1 MPIYRGL
8 NIAKGMIDVDD
19 PVEALK
25 NLGLNI
31 EDLNLISGLTSV
43 NVDIKDFHTM
53 ANLSEDQEKVFSGM
67 LATAQKTGQLVDT
80 LPDIT
85 VPMNFN
91 ILINSQLAGSAIKYN
106 YLDFS
111 TIENNKWKEKKA
123 DISTS
128 RISSWSPIGPEAT
141 PDSTIFYGGEVNSKK
156 GTVSYSSIA
165 TTKTPLKKS
174 FRAEVPTH
182 ILKMKFNGVEQN
194 VLAMKGIPLVFESA
208 FRDCDLTASVVG
220 IQDSSGSTIPI
231 TWRVTNLD
239 NSATVFNS
247 GDGTAANPGS
257 VGTGTLSN
265 PAIYA
270 FRDSQSRPRRIEF
283 FYNPSKIEQFKIIDA
298 NISQWTNVSLP
309 NLKILS
315 FEKNDLAV
323 MPEFRD
329 DIEAIGA
336 AKHGLTSTAGLVP
349 TLEEINLTGN
359 NLARAELSLQGS
371 TNLTNND
378 NALYST
384 ANAQLNRLPL
394 TMKKITVNGCFK
406 DSTEVDLTQYVN
418 LENFS
423 MGVTYG
429 SDLRRRMTGGKV
441 MPAVVDTTVA
451 NSGFHDWGRFHYA
464 TANNLIELDHDDDVW
479 MDALYAPGSP
489 NTDDYICVKYFNGA
503 REASDGTIE
512 IPTGYP
518 DGAIGSGL
526 VPGSLYYLKLHG
538 NSPGGIQLAK
548 IYTHPSQTEITSLQS
563 SDPGAHCFKKADPA
577 TGEVLYD
584 DTRGI
589 KKYSIENQPFYQQ
602 LPIGIMT
609 SSKVEELEFASSEL
623 ETNSELPIY
632 TASGTSNTQRDALS
646 SDRAI
651 TLRSTEITKFVSTNN
666 RTSRGSHNI
675 INMSGK
681 TKLHT
686 YDNNRNY
693 MRSGIRKAERT
704 VNAKF
709 DNCPALVTFNMLA
722 SNCLGDWQQNG
733 MFNDKP
739 ELSTIDVRYTH
750 MDARLSDSVFG
761 PNTTKIRR
769 LYIAGATYG
778 MSSNDFLGINGDN
791 GFTGKSLK
799 SLVDLERLY
808 IYNMDR
814 ACIRFVDS
822 VDDTKF
828 LDLSSNLNLRVL
840 YGASGGV
847 TGKLPDIT
855 NNTKLYYMNFK
866 NNRSNLHVRWA
877 QPGVKHTI
885 VSFYNQANLNH
896 GSNNSLQMWADIGWT
911 NVNPVTGESQG
922 TSGGTQ
928 PAVGDTFIY
937 QAVPIAT
944 TSLVQGK
951 RYRIYDIGTT
961 SVDDWNTITGQNKA
975 NISEYVDHSAAG
987 SYANYSFYAPAAPN
1001 LSGITGTGTVRPDG
1015 YDKVLTAG
1023 LDEILPAWNNPRLQ
1037 WLYLENNTI
1046 PGQFPT
1052 WNLPYLFR
1060 VWANNNKFTGN
1071 FPDFSQCGNLRNIRL
1086 QDNQISGYVSGSLAL
1101 NKYLTRLNLK
1111 NNKLPGG
1118 VGTSLINDLYE
1129 NYLLRKRGGVI
1140 INLLGQN
1147 ADSGDHLTESRLIND
1162 GTTGDLS
1169 TGNKLAALRNAGWT
1183 IQLES

>member
-19 PVEALK
+19 PVEALR

-53 ANLSEDQEKVFSGM
+53 ANLTEDQEKVFSGM

-91 ILINSQLAGSAIKYN
+91 TIINSQLAGSAIKYN

-141 PDSTIFYGGEVNSKK
+141 PDSIIFYGGEVNSKK

-247 GDGTAANPGS
+247 GDGTPANPGS

-283 FYNPSKIEQFKIIDA
+283 FYNPSKIEQFKIIEA

-323 MPEFRD
+323 IPEFRD
-329 DIEAIGA
+329 DIEAVGA
-336 AKHGLTSTAGLVP
+336 AKHGLTSTAGLAP

-394 TMKKITVNGCFK
+394 TMKKITANGCFK

-441 MPAVVDTTVA
+441 MPAVVDTTKANTGFNNWDTYNYSTTKIIIDSAVA
-451 NSGFHDWGRFHYA
+451 FKLYGGTPSADALA
-464 TANNLIELDHDDDVW
+464 TVKYLNGAYDNAGAIELPTNYP
-479 MDALYAPGSP
+479 A
-489 NTDDYICVKYFNGA
+489 
-503 REASDGTIE
+503 GTI
-512 IPTGYP
+512 TG
-518 DGAIGSGL
+518 GL
-526 VPGSLYYLKLHG
+526 VPNTVYTLKAEGAG
-538 NSPGGIQLAK
+538 NRYEVFLGATQLSALVSG
-548 IYTHPSQTEITSLQS
+548 TGE
-563 SDPGAHCFKKADPA
+563 PGAHCFKACDA
-577 TGEVLYD
+577 SGNILYD
-584 DTRGI
+584 DTKGI

-602 LPIGIMT
+602 LPVGIMT

-666 RTSRGSHNI
+666 RTGRGSHNI

-709 DNCPALVTFNMLA
+709 DNCPALVKFDMLA
-722 SNCLGDWQQNG
+722 SNCLGNWQQNS

-896 GSNNSLQMWADIGWT
+896 SSNNTLQMWADIGWT

-922 TSGGTQ
+922 TNGNTE
-928 PAVGDTFIY
+928 PAIGDTFIY

-951 RYRIYDIGTT
+951 RYRIYDVGTT
-961 SVDDWNTITGQNKA
+961 SVADWNTITGQNKS

-987 SYANYSFYAPAAPN
+987 SYVNYSFNAPAAPS

-1023 LDEILPAWNNPRLQ
+1023 LDETLPAWNNPRLQ

-1052 WNLPYLFR
+1052 WNLPYLYR

-1071 FPDFSQCGNLRNIRL
+1071 FPDFSQCRNLRNIRL

-1101 NKYLTRLNLK
+1101 NKYLNRLNLK

-1169 TGNKLAALRNAGWT
+1169 TENKLAALRNAGWT